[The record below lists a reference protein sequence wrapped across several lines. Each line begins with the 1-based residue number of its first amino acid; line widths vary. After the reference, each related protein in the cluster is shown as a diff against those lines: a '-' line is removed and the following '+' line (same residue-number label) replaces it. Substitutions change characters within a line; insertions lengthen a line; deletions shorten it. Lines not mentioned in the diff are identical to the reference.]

1 MLVPSRKLKHSVY
14 GIKLTIQPKVGNI
27 AINDAFMIESSIYYL
42 LKKHFRQEKYYID
55 LIELFHETTFQTE
68 IGQEQ
73 DLIQANEEL
82 DLNKHSMTK

>member
-1 MLVPSRKLKHSVY
+1 
-14 GIKLTIQPKVGNI
+14 
-27 AINDAFMIESSIYYL
+27 MIESSIYYL
-42 LKKHFRQEKYYID
+42 LKKHFKQEKYYVD

-82 DLNKHSMTK
+82 DLNKHSMTKWVTFCSAADGAG